1 MDRYYIG
8 LGSNLGDREE
18 LLQQAVQKLALA
30 KDISLMAASSLYE
43 TPPWGKTDQPPFL
56 NAVVA
61 VKTELEAEELL
72 HCCQTVENELG
83 RVRHEKWGARTVDL
97 DLLYSPSVECRTAEL
112 TLPHPYMTRRAFVLI
127 PLAEIA
133 PDLCI
138 QGRPVRDYLRQA
150 DDAAQIRRIGTLT
163 I

>member
-138 QGRPVRDYLRQA
+138 QGRPVRDYLQQA